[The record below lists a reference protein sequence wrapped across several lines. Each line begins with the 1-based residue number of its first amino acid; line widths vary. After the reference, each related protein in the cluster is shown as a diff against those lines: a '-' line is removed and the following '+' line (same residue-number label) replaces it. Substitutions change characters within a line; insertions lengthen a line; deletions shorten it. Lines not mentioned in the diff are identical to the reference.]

1 VEVLKPGGTV
11 VIFSTTVE
19 HMSKSVEGLKRAG
32 FYDVSIHEVFLRR
45 WKPVAGE
52 LRPETFDV
60 VHTGWLL
67 SARRG

>member
-1 VEVLKPGGTV
+1 
-11 VIFSTTVE
+11 
-19 HMSKSVEGLKRAG
+19 MSKSVEGLKRSG
-32 FYDVSIHEVFLRR
+32 FYGVSIYEVFLRR

-60 VHTGWLL
+60 VHTGWIV